1 MREPPPLRAHQA
13 RTSRLIPSRYEAQTP
28 RPSVLGAITQD
39 PDEFDILLDLD
50 NLTNGRVTSGQ
61 GVTYQPYEQMVLAA
75 FEHAGNNRFN
85 VPVPG
90 HGAWYAADRLV
101 TCVHEVAHHFKARA
115 IDEGL
120 TDTLHVTEYTVYE
133 CDAQDTFYDAMQ
145 DPDYRQHLAIDPDSY
160 AYSQP
165 LGEEVRAQNRA
176 GIVYE
181 SVRAPEP
188 GQTCVV
194 FLQPWAVRH
203 VGRTSQVYLL
213 WDPARQAAVATRVP
227 PSPAVL
233 RT

>member
-13 RTSRLIPSRYEAQTP
+13 RTSRLIPSKHEAQTP
-28 RPSVLGAITQD
+28 RPSVLKNITQD
-39 PDEFDILLDLD
+39 PDEFDLLLDLD

-90 HGAWYAADRLV
+90 HGAWYAADDLV

-120 TDTLHVTEYTVYE
+120 TGTVHVTEYTVYE
-133 CDAQDTFYDAMQ
+133 CDAQDTFYDAMN
-145 DPDYRQHLAIDPDSY
+145 DPEYRRHLAIDLNSY

-165 LGEEVRAQNRA
+165 LGEAVRDQGRA
-176 GIVYE
+176 GILYE
-181 SVRAPEP
+181 SLRAPQA
-188 GQTCVV
+188 GQLCLA

-203 VGRTSQVYLL
+203 VSRGQQVYLL
-213 WDPARQAAVATRVP
+213 WDPEQQVARATRTAP
-227 PSPAVL
+227 PPEVL
-233 RT
+233 RP